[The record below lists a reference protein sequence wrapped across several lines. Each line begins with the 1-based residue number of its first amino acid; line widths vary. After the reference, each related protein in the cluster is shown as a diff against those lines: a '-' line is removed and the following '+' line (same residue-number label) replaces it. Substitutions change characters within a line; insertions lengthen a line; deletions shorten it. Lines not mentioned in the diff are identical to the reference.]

1 MGIRGLLSSLGGG
14 INNLGSKMG
23 DLQGDPMFNL
33 GVGLLA
39 QGQPGPGAARSFGQ
53 GLLGA
58 MDYSANKT
66 AQFQNLQNSR
76 QMMKMR
82 KDAATR
88 AQEQFDLA
96 KEQRQKQELA
106 QAGLLNMMQNPA
118 SSIPA
123 SSIPASIRR
132 PGAIQDEQRQ
142 MMMGLLMQANPEAA
156 TTGLLTSMFTPP
168 KDLPSDV
175 RTMQYLQQ
183 NPGMMK
189 TYQTMKG
196 GNQELRD
203 MVDLMRL
210 RQMDQDFNVTEREQ
224 NTLRRA
230 EDATA
235 RNLIQGG
242 LKVLESEIDYAD
254 TGGSHGPSIMGVT
267 NLNFGGMAEAVAP
280 GLVPGAKESGETQG
294 TLQKNL
300 ADFRNIAA
308 PEGSTNFALQQSAE
322 AQASMEQLP
331 AVNVGVVK
339 GRLENLLFSY
349 QNLSDAQFTE
359 KFGVSREEVA
369 ETIQRA
375 SDRFA
380 AQNPGA
386 SRRESRGQ
394 MGRNNLGAEVPQDD
408 MDRFQ

>member
-1 MGIRGLLSSLGGG
+1 MGIKGLLSSLGGG
-14 INNLGSKMG
+14 ITNLGSKMG

-58 MDYSANKT
+58 MDYSTNKT

-76 QMMKMR
+76 ELMKMR

-88 AQEQFDLA
+88 QQEEFDRA

-123 SSIPASIRR
+123 SIRR
-132 PGAIQDEQRQ
+132 PGAIQDEQSK
-142 MMMGLLMQANPEAA
+142 MMGLLMQANPQAA
-156 TTGLLTSMFTPP
+156 TSGLLTSMFTPP

-183 NPGMMK
+183 NPGMME
-189 TYQTMKG
+189 TYQAMKG

-203 MVDLMRL
+203 MVDVLRL
-210 RQMDQDFNVTEREQ
+210 RQMNQDYEVTEGERDA
-224 NTLRRA
+224 LRRQ

-280 GLVPGAKESGETQG
+280 GVFPGAKESGETQG

-349 QNLSDAQFTE
+349 QGLSDAQFTDR
-359 KFGVSREEVA
+359 FGVSREEVA

-375 SDRFA
+375 EDRFA
-380 AQNPGA
+380 TQNPGA

-394 MGRNNLGAEVPQDD
+394 MGRNGLGREVSGAELND
-408 MDRFQ
+408 FE